1 MHCLKYQKRGH
12 DSHLPESPLHLNR
25 ARWII
30 TTCSIALNGS
40 SRQNHPTHPLDPSS
54 TGLAVACTAVVEHI
68 VADMALRTP
77 ASAARHTGIAAAE
90 APAHIPPA
98 WHSRQRIRV
107 NASMRACMLALMSL
121 VRCAHAFTPHT
132 HTKVDL
138 LRLVVR
144 ILLLLLGIL
153 ILQTFACRRS
163 ICQYSSSK
171 HALKV

>member
-1 MHCLKYQKRGH
+1 MDTAYIIIQRIPLILVVLALLWHVLLLWSILWLVWLVWHFVLLRG
-12 DSHLPESPLHLNR
+12 LHGILVLLLQR
-25 ARWII
+25 RLRIFR
-30 TTCSIALNGS
+30 LHG
-40 SRQNHPTHPLDPSS
+40 
-54 TGLAVACTAVVEHI
+54 I
-68 VADMALRTP
+68 VD
-77 ASAARHTGIAAAE
+77 
-90 APAHIPPA
+90 
-98 WHSRQRIRV
+98 RIRV